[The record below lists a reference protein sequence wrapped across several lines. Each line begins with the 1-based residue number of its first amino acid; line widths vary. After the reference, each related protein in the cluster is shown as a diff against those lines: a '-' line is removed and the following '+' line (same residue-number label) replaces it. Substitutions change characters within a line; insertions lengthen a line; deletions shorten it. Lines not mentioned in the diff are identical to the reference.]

1 MYHNPTLTKV
11 TGYALAAA
19 LGLHVILSIM
29 SVFVLHDAKKVA

>member
-1 MYHNPTLTKV
+1 MNIKKWN
-11 TGYALAAA
+11 ALAAA